1 MGLSYFVMGE
11 VVLRVVMAGTDSW
24 LFTSGGAA
32 RINVSFSMLFFDKV
46 NSLMVVTRTNSDRR
60 VN

>member
-11 VVLRVVMAGTDSW
+11 VVLCVVMAGTDSW

-32 RINVSFSMLFFDKV
+32 WINMSFSMLFFDKV
-46 NSLMVVTRTNSDRR
+46 NSLMVVTRADSDRR